1 MPANKKYLTKSPWI
15 RLSRILLGSI
25 GGYAVMISFHVLLA
39 TCFPPENVIATAFFS
54 GYLLWAF
61 LLFWAFLEPKLGRLA
76 LTYIG
81 LILLFS
87 LPYFINH

>member
-1 MPANKKYLTKSPWI
+1 MPANKKYLTKSPWA
-15 RLSRILLGSI
+15 RFSRILLGTV

-39 TCFPPENVIATAFFS
+39 ELFPSENVIVTAFFT

-81 LILLFS
+81 LTLLFS
-87 LPYFINH
+87 LPYFIYH

>member
-15 RLSRILLGSI
+15 RLCRILLGTL
-25 GGYAVMISFHVLLA
+25 GGYTVMISFHVLLVA
-39 TCFPPENVIATAFFS
+39 LFPPENVIATAFFT

-61 LLFWAFLEPKLGRLA
+61 LLFWAFLEPKLWRLA

-81 LILLFS
+81 LTLLFS
-87 LPYFINH
+87 LPYIINH

>member
-1 MPANKKYLTKSPWI
+1 MPANKKYLTKSPWV
-15 RLSRILLGSI
+15 RLCRILLGTV
-25 GGYAVMISFHVLLA
+25 GGYMIMLGFHVSL
-39 TCFPPENVIATAFFS
+39 TKIFPTENVIATAFFT

-81 LILLFS
+81 LTLLFS
-87 LPYFINH
+87 LPYLINR